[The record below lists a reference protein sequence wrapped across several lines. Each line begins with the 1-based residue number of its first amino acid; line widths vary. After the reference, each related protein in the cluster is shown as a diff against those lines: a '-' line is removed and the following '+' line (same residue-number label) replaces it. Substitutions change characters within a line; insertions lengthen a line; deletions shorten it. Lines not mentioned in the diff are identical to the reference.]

1 MRMRRIAPIAAAV
14 AGALV
19 LTACSGGGDGDGD
32 GGNGGGDGAAL
43 ESLTIMAPYFAE
55 VPPESDDPVGTALS
69 EVAGVPLE
77 IQWVPNSAY
86 GERIN
91 TVLAGDDIP
100 DVMVITGKDQGFV
113 STALAGGFWDLTE
126 YLQSGDYPN
135 LVSENPDV
143 ELASGVNG
151 QIFGVY
157 RARDVIR
164 ASVILRQDWLD
175 NLGLELPETTDDLYE
190 IARAFTEDDPDGNGE
205 DDTYGMIAPQW
216 PGGIGS
222 NSPYD
227 TIDVWYG
234 SGNMWRDD
242 GGELIPAFTTPE
254 WREAVEFERDLVQN
268 GYVNPDYATM
278 DPATWNEPFLNGDGG
293 IILDVQSR
301 ATQLAD
307 LFEQQEEG
315 SAADK
320 VALAGQ
326 LSGPNGTFALP
337 TTGYAG
343 FLAIPRSSI
352 QTEEQL
358 EQVLQMLNDLN
369 TTEAQNLMN
378 HGIEG
383 DNFTVEDGYAVFNPE
398 RQDFTD
404 QVTGAWA
411 QLGMNV
417 AGYNAY
423 PIQPRTEF
431 LGELGDLRLQLQ
443 DEDLANA
450 VFNPAA
456 GLVSDTYTTTG
467 TQLDN
472 IIGDAR
478 IQYLAGQIDEAGLDE
493 AVERWRTTG
502 GDQVTTE
509 INELYSQL
517 G

>member
-1 MRMRRIAPIAAAV
+1 MRMRRLAPVAAV
-14 AGALV
+14 AAGALA
-19 LTACSGGGDGDGD
+19 LGACGGGGSDD
-32 GGNGGGDGAAL
+32 GGGGGDGAPL
-43 ESLTIMAPYFAE
+43 ESLSIMAPYFAE

-69 EVAGVPLE
+69 ELAGVPLDV
-77 IQWVPNSAY
+77 QWVPNASY
-86 GERIN
+86 GERVN

-126 YLQSGDYPN
+126 HLRSGDYPN

-143 ELASGVNG
+143 ELASGING

-164 ASVILRQDWLD
+164 SSVIIRKDWLD
-175 NLGLELPETTDDLYE
+175 NLGLSEPETVEDLVE
-190 IARAFTEDDPDGNGE
+190 LARAFTEDDPDGNGE

-216 PGGIGS
+216 PGGIGTS
-222 NSPYD
+222 SPYD
-227 TIDVWYG
+227 TIEVWHG
-234 SGNMWRDD
+234 SGNVWRDE

-254 WREAVEFERDLVQN
+254 WREAVELERELVQS

-278 DPATWNEPFLNGDGG
+278 DPATWNEPFLNGTGG

-301 ATQLAD
+301 ASQLAD

-315 SAADK
+315 SAEDK
-320 VALAGQ
+320 VALVGQ
-326 LSGPNGTFALP
+326 LDGPNGTFALP

-343 FLAIPRSSI
+343 FLAIPRSSV
-352 QTEEQL
+352 QTEDQL
-358 EQVLQMLNDLN
+358 AQVLQMLNDLN
-369 TTEAQNLMN
+369 STEAQNLMN

-383 DNFTVEDGYAVFNPE
+383 DNFTVEDGFAVFDPE
-398 RQDFTD
+398 KQAFTD

-423 PIQPRTEF
+423 QIQPRTEF
-431 LGELGDLRLQLQ
+431 LGELGELRLQLQ
-443 DEDLANA
+443 EEDMANA

-456 GLVSDTYTTTG
+456 GLVSDTYTTNG

-478 IQYLAGQIDEAGLDE
+478 IQYLAGQIDEAGLEE
-493 AVERWRTTG
+493 AIERWRTSG
-502 GDQVTTE
+502 GDQVTE
-509 INELYSQL
+509 EVNALYAEV